1 MAALTTIE
9 LDTELSAVNQ
19 ILGSIGQA
27 PVNNIGDLD
36 DPNSVYKQS
45 PEIDFIYNL
54 LTSSNIEVQ
63 SEGWSFNREEHYTFT
78 PDTSKHIT
86 IPKNV
91 LQLDVCEE
99 EVYRTTDVVQR
110 DGKLYNKVKHS
121 FEFDNPLDMNVVWL
135 FPFEDIPQPY
145 RRLITIKASVRAAT
159 QLVSNPTLVQ
169 LLQQQ
174 EAYARS
180 ICVEYECNQG
190 DHNFL
195 GMGQEQGYRSY
206 EPFRGL
212 RR

>member
-1 MAALTTIE
+1 MTALTTIE

-27 PVNNIGDLD
+27 PIPTLDL
-36 DPNSVYKQS
+36 NSS
-45 PEIDFIYNL
+45 SGSFRINPEVDLIYTL
-54 LTSSNIEVQ
+54 LKEANVEVQ
-63 SEGWSFNREEHYTFT
+63 SEGWSFNREEHYSFT
-78 PDTSKHIT
+78 PDSNKHIA
-86 IPKNV
+86 IPNNV
-91 LQLDVCEE
+91 LQMDVCEE
-99 EVYRTTDVVQR
+99 EIYRTTDVVQR
-110 DGKLYNKVKHS
+110 DGKLYNKVKHT
-121 FEFDNPLDMNVVWL
+121 FEFDNALDMNVIWL
-135 FPFEDIPQPY
+135 FPFNDIPQAY
-145 RRLITIKASVRAAT
+145 KHLIITKASVRAAT

-174 EAYARS
+174 EATARA